1 MIDQLFKPWVS
12 ATAGLTGA
20 LENSQ
25 GMARPLDCGVVEG
38 RTFASQDAIGNNG
51 YSLSLGTLLA
61 HFKQQCVLPGETE
74 GE

>member
-25 GMARPLDCGVVEG
+25 GRPLDCGVVEG
-38 RTFASQDAIGNNG
+38 RTFTSQDAIGNNG
-51 YSLSLGTLLA
+51 YSLSLGILLA
-61 HFKQQCVLPGETE
+61 HFKQQCVLSGETE